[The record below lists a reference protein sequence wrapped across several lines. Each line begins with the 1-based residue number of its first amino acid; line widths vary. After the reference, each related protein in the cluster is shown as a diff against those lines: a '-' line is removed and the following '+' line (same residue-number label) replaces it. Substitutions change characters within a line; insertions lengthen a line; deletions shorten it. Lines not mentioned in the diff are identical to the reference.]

1 MAIYYIVFSHLCIFE
16 NSDIKKL
23 KREGGRKEEK
33 KGGEGKGQKERGE
46 REGKQVLTSR
56 PALLDSCPSHCS

>member
-1 MAIYYIVFSHLCIFE
+1 MAIYYTVFSCLCIFE

-33 KGGEGKGQKERGE
+33 KGGEGKGQKEGGE
-46 REGKQVLTSR
+46 REGKQALTSR
-56 PALLDSCPSHCS
+56 PAPLDSCSSHCS